1 VSEVL
6 RKEEIPMFRSTTVQR
21 RQFIAA
27 SSSVAAASALPSV
40 SQAAA
45 VPLKG
50 KAEHVISIW
59 LGGGMGALDTF
70 DPKQQGDPARKVAGS
85 YYSPIDTA
93 VDGVQLC
100 EHLSGLAPLMDRVTA
115 VRTVN
120 HKVIDEHAAATNFMH
135 TGRPVSGT
143 VVYPSLGSMVTHE
156 LGTAS
161 ENAPPYVLI
170 GYPNVTRGPG
180 FLGARHS
187 YLYLTDTSQGPA
199 GLSRPESISAS
210 RQSRREAMLAT
221 LREVQPASNDRR
233 LNDYEDTIDQS
244 LRLSGPEFGRS
255 FQLED
260 EPRELRSRYGGEFGQ
275 RCLLARRLVERGV
288 RFTEVSHNLN
298 FLNGAGW
305 DVHNGGILKQHA
317 LIQELDTAVSTLI
330 TDLES
335 RKMLEKTLIIIT
347 TEFGRPPE
355 FDSGGGRGHQGSAFT
370 CVLAGGGLNH
380 CGAYGDTDELGKKIV
395 SDPVSVADFF
405 ATVHAAVGIDYGK
418 NLYAGDRPV
427 PITDM
432 GQPIAKLFG

>member
-1 VSEVL
+1 
-6 RKEEIPMFRSTTVQR
+6 
-21 RQFIAA
+21 
-27 SSSVAAASALPSV
+27 
-40 SQAAA
+40 
-45 VPLKG
+45 
-50 KAEHVISIW
+50 
-59 LGGGMGALDTF
+59 
-70 DPKQQGDPARKVAGS
+70 
-85 YYSPIDTA
+85 
-93 VDGVQLC
+93 
-100 EHLSGLAPLMDRVTA
+100 
-115 VRTVN
+115 
-120 HKVIDEHAAATNFMH
+120 
-135 TGRPVSGT
+135 
-143 VVYPSLGSMVTHE
+143 
-156 LGTAS
+156 
-161 ENAPPYVLI
+161 
-170 GYPNVTRGPG
+170 
-180 FLGARHS
+180 
-187 YLYLTDTSQGPA
+187 
-199 GLSRPESISAS
+199 
-210 RQSRREAMLAT
+210 
-221 LREVQPASNDRR
+221 
-233 LNDYEDTIDQS
+233 
-244 LRLSGPEFGRS
+244 
-255 FQLED
+255 
-260 EPRELRSRYGGEFGQ
+260 
-275 RCLLARRLVERGV
+275 V